1 MKVVILVT
9 FSISV
14 SMQEEERHVLHRE
27 QEELKEA
34 FAEHERLENDKV
46 HRTKEVG
53 LPSCS
58 LNCDNFGFGVF

>member
-53 LPSCS
+53 FTFMFTEL
-58 LNCDNFGFGVF
+58 